1 MFLVAVGI
9 ISFVC
14 LLLILVVLL
23 QSSKS
28 SGAAGGFSSNLNYLV
43 GANRKGDLLE
53 NITWGLAVTLIV
65 GCISTNF
72 LLEKNNDGTVQVESA
87 NIERAQESGF
97 APQQQQQA
105 APAGQAQP
113 QEEGK

>member
-1 MFLVAVGI
+1 MFLVVVGI

-14 LLLILVVLL
+14 LLLILVVLM

-53 NITWGLAVTLIV
+53 NITWGLAITLLV
-65 GCISTNF
+65 GCLSTSF
-72 LLEKNNDGTVQVESA
+72 LLERNTDGTVQVESA
-87 NIERAQESGF
+87 NIERAQEAGF
-97 APQQQQQA
+97 APQQQAPQQPQQA
-105 APAGQAQP
+105 MP
-113 QEEGK
+113 QEGQ